1 MPQELPRGAVTDAE
15 RDKLP
20 AKAQAFLKEAER
32 RTRTAASLY
41 DVGVARGLLLALF
54 KDGAITDSQLDRMFK
69 RAFTKVPAK
78 LLASLDTVPTAN
90 LGRGLI
96 VPASPRTR
104 GKVARD

>member
-1 MPQELPRGAVTDAE
+1 MSSVLPKGAMTDAE

-20 AKAQAFLKEAER
+20 EKARAFLNEAER

-54 KDGAITDSQLDRMFK
+54 KEGAITDSQFDRMFK
-69 RAFTKVPAK
+69 RAFAKVPRK
-78 LLASLDTVPTAN
+78 LLATLDSVPTAN
-90 LGRGLI
+90 LGGGLI

-104 GKVARD
+104 GKIARS